1 MKIAILGTGAY
12 GLALATAFHDN
23 SNEVSMWTK
32 FEDEY
37 NMLIGTRANERVLP
51 GIKIPDDIKIELD
64 MQKCIEN
71 AAVIV
76 IAVPSNT
83 IRSVAKSLK
92 ECISNDQCLCIASK
106 GMENATDKFMSQVVL
121 EEINTDKLCVLS
133 GPSFAI
139 EVANKAVFGLTVASE
154 NGAVCDTIRKAIES
168 ENIVVDI
175 TDDMIGVQVC
185 ASVKNIFAI
194 ILGMLDESKNST
206 KATMLTILFKD
217 LKNINVAL
225 GGSDKTVYT
234 YAGIG
239 DLLLTCTSSK
249 SRNYSFGKYI
259 YQNMTPD
266 QAFEKMGTKTVE
278 GIAALKSIK
287 ALLDKRYIDVCSID
301 TLYDILY
308 NNRPANNIFKCI
320 K

>member
-23 SNEVSMWTK
+23 SNKVSMWTK
-32 FEDEY
+32 FEEEY
-37 NMLIGTRANERVLP
+37 NMLTKTRANERVLP
-51 GIKIPDDIKIELD
+51 GIKIPDDIEITCNID
-64 MQKCIEN
+64 MCIKE
-71 AAVIV
+71 ADIIV
-76 IAVPSNT
+76 LAVPSNT
-83 IRSVAKSLK
+83 VRSVAKILK
-92 ECISNDQCLCIASK
+92 EYISKDQYLCIASK
-106 GMENATDKFMSQVVL
+106 GMENSSNKFMSQVVL
-121 EEINTDKLCVLS
+121 EEIDTDKLCVLS

-139 EVANKAVFGLTVASE
+139 EVANKAVFGLTVASG
-154 NGAVCDTIRKAIES
+154 NTLVCDMIRKAIQS

-175 TDDMIGVQVC
+175 TDDMIGVQIC

-217 LKNINVAL
+217 LKNINIAL
-225 GGSDKTVYT
+225 GGNDKTVYT

-259 YQNMTPD
+259 YQNMTPE
-266 QAFEKMGTKTVE
+266 QAYEKMGTKTVE

-287 ALLDKRYIDVCSID
+287 ALLDKRYVNVCSID

-308 NNRPANNIFKCI
+308 NNKPANDIFKCI